1 MADSVTG
8 RHDREPGE
16 HIAGRVIGILVFLG
30 GIAML
35 VLAFVLAYNAFNRP
49 DMIIPADALKHTPA
63 PNPTVVYLTM
73 ALRLIL
79 LFVMGY
85 IGSLIAARGAQLFF
99 SARREL
105 RSVAGD

>member
-1 MADSVTG
+1 MADTVTG

-16 HIAGRVIGILVFLG
+16 HIAGRFIGILVFLG

-35 VLAFVLAYNAFNRP
+35 VLAFVLAYQAFHDP
-49 DMIIPADALKHTPA
+49 KVIIPAAALNAKPA
-63 PNPTVVYLTM
+63 ANPTVVYLTM
-73 ALRLIL
+73 GLRLVL

-105 RSVAGD
+105 RSATGD

>member
-1 MADSVTG
+1 MADTVTE

-16 HIAGRVIGILVFLG
+16 HIAGRWIGILVFLG

-35 VLAFVLAYNAFNRP
+35 VFAFVLAYKAFGDP
-49 DMIIPADALKHTPA
+49 SKIIPADKLNAHPA
-63 PNPTVVYLTM
+63 TNPTVIYLTM

-105 RSVAGD
+105 RSVAHD